1 MGGVGREEVVS
12 VMVIWEEKD
21 IREDVMDEFGVYWIN
36 GSNTM
41 LNGARHIYPH
51 GAVHVFIDQKIHAD
65 MYKQGNNLPRREA
78 QLQPR
83 IMRYANRITRYP
95 NMLDLPSTSAV
106 NEFVLLKPSS
116 S

>member
-1 MGGVGREEVVS
+1 VGREEEVS
-12 VMVIWEEKD
+12 VMVIWGEKD

-65 MYKQGNNLPRREA
+65 MYKQGNNLPRMEA
-78 QLQPR
+78 QLQPK
-83 IMRYANRITRYP
+83 IMGYANRITRYP
-95 NMLDLPSTSAV
+95 NKNHLLPYIFSFFCHSCYK
-106 NEFVLLKPSS
+106 FVTHFL
-116 S
+116 